1 MKAGDLVR
9 LRACSQEGKIGMIT
23 YTPSADMIDVD
34 HGVWQLLVDGETQHF
49 TTNQMVP
56 L

>member
-1 MKAGDLVR
+1 MEIGDLVK

>member
-1 MKAGDLVR
+1 MNVGDLVK

-23 YTPSADMIDVD
+23 YTPSANMIGVD
-34 HGVWQLLVDGETQHF
+34 HAVWQLLVGGELGHF
-49 TTNQMVP
+49 TTNQMVA